1 MPVGATTAALVK
13 TAVAVGSAVKAR
25 KDDEAKERTET
36 KIQNEGGYQYGGSK
50 AEVRQPRRG
59 RSALGQ
65 AALENKRLDVRLIV
79 WVPLVLGF
87 FWALRK

>member
-25 KDDEAKERTET
+25 KDDQANERTET
-36 KIQNEGGYQYGGSK
+36 KSQNEGGYKYGGSE
-50 AEVRQPRRG
+50 AEVKQPRRA
-59 RSALGQ
+59 R
-65 AALENKRLDVRLIV
+65 AAIQNRRLDVRLIV
-79 WVPLVLGF
+79 WAPLVLGF